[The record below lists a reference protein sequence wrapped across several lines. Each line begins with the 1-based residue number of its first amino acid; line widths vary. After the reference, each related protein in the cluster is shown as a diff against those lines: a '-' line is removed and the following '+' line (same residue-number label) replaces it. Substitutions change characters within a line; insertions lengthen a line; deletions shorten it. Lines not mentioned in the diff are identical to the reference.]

1 METLLGE
8 VVSTPSETGVPP
20 DKGIA
25 DFEKVRQRIFGTR
38 NKSTKPPKTK
48 ETKETKEVVSD
59 EEITKLFAGE
69 NWEELSSLYF
79 NARFATTGYEGFLLS
94 ASQKKVLGLSLSTSM
109 KLLIKIDPGYLAL
122 LVFTTNFG
130 GIIASKELEYSI
142 EKRKNARKSA

>member
-1 METLLGE
+1 METLFSE
-8 VVSTPSETGVPP
+8 VVSDPSETGLPS
-20 DKGIA
+20 DKGIT

-38 NKSTKPPKTK
+38 NKSAKSTKA
-48 ETKETKEVVSD
+48 KETKEVVSD

-79 NARFATTGYEGFLLS
+79 NARFATTGFEGFLLS
-94 ASQKKVLGLSLSTSM
+94 ESQKKVLGLSLSTSM

-130 GIIASKELEYSI
+130 GIIASKELEYSM
-142 EKRKNARKSA
+142 EKKKRARQPA